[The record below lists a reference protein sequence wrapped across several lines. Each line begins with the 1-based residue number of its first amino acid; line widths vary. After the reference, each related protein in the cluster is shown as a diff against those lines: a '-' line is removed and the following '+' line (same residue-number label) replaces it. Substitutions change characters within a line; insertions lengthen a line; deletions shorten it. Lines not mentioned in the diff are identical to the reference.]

1 MGSMEILSGGQTGV
15 DRAALDFALKKGIP
29 CGGWCPRG
37 RIAED
42 GIIPPYYPLTETP
55 SSLPEQRTEWNVRDG
70 DFTLILHRGE
80 LSGGTR
86 YTWECAERLGK
97 PYAIVLLP
105 GERPLLERIVHKI
118 LALKIR
124 RINIAGPRESKAP
137 GIYEDTLIFLE
148 ELFRML
154 SGGKEP

>member
-1 MGSMEILSGGQTGV
+1 MGTMKILSGGQTGV
-15 DRAALDFALKKGIP
+15 DRASLDFALKEGIP

-42 GIIPPYYPLTETP
+42 GILPPHYPLTETP
-55 SSLPEQRTEWNVRDG
+55 SPLPEQRTEWNVRDS

-86 YTWECAERLGK
+86 YTWECADQLGK

-105 GERPLLERIVHKI
+105 GERSLMEQIVQKI
-118 LALKIR
+118 LTLRIR
-124 RINIAGPRESKAP
+124 TINIAGPRESKAP
-137 GIYEDTLIFLE
+137 GIYKETLEFLAE
-148 ELFRML
+148 FWKKLNEIR
-154 SGGKEP
+154 